1 MVCSGTKETHAKE
14 PVPPVSLTGH
24 VHSARMRLFGMLGGS
39 CMEAFTSALLMITLA
54 EMGDKTQLMA
64 LALASRYPVVQVIL
78 GVCLGILT
86 TNLVAVAGGTI
97 IGEALPV
104 TLVRLVSGV
113 AFLGFA
119 AWTLRDRCKDEACTV
134 NDRLPC
140 FLAVGSAFFL
150 AELGDKTQLTALAL
164 AADSGEFL
172 SVWAGSSL
180 GMGLA
185 AALAIAIGTL
195 AHRRLPER
203 AVKWVSAGVFALF
216 GVLAIAD
223 GLTDLL

>member
-1 MVCSGTKETHAKE
+1 
-14 PVPPVSLTGH
+14 
-24 VHSARMRLFGMLGGS
+24 
-39 CMEAFTSALLMITLA
+39 MEAFTSSLLMITLA

-64 LALASRYPVVQVIL
+64 LALAGRYPVAPVVA

-86 TNLVAVAGGTI
+86 TNLVAAAFGTL
-97 IGEALPV
+97 IGTALPV
-104 TLVRLVSGV
+104 TLVRFVSGL

-119 AWTLRDRCKDEACTV
+119 IWTLRDRCEDEVCTV
-134 NDRLPC
+134 GDRLPC

-164 AADSGEFL
+164 AADSGGFF

-180 GMGLA
+180 GMALA
-185 AALAIAIGTL
+185 AALAITVGAL

-203 AVKWVSAGVFALF
+203 AVRWASAGVFALF

-223 GLTDLL
+223 GLTGLR

>member
-1 MVCSGTKETHAKE
+1 
-14 PVPPVSLTGH
+14 
-24 VHSARMRLFGMLGGS
+24 
-39 CMEAFTSALLMITLA
+39 MEAFTSSLLMITLA

-64 LALASRYPVVQVIL
+64 LALAGRYPVAPVVA
-78 GVCLGILT
+78 GVCLL
-86 TNLVAVAGGTI
+86 
-97 IGEALPV
+97 
-104 TLVRLVSGV
+104 

-119 AWTLRDRCKDEACTV
+119 IWTLRDRCEDEVCTV
-134 NDRLPC
+134 GDRLPC

-164 AADSGEFL
+164 AADSGGFF

-180 GMGLA
+180 GMALA
-185 AALAIAIGTL
+185 AALAITVGAL

-203 AVKWVSAGVFALF
+203 AVRWASAGVFALF

-223 GLTDLL
+223 GLTGLR